1 MAGGRE
7 RINCNG
13 SRRCS
18 ALWDGPSLGT
28 DAADHPSAKGW
39 PLREVYIQKDAAA
52 KAICSL
58 NLRRESKL
66 LHDTPADI
74 TLRNLCSLN
83 LRKECKLLHELE
95 EIM

>member
-1 MAGGRE
+1 
-7 RINCNG
+7 
-13 SRRCS
+13 
-18 ALWDGPSLGT
+18 
-28 DAADHPSAKGW
+28 
-39 PLREVYIQKDAAA
+39 VYIQKDAAA